1 MLIKCPECGKEFS
14 DKAQSCPN
22 CGISTKIAL
31 DLIAEKEAKKKEKE
45 KALKNNIIFDYH
57 GTKYDFSN
65 MYKKYINIYFYD
77 DGSRKPLNGT
87 TEKPL
92 LEAFY
97 KDLMAYVPSLTRE
110 DAMRIKDYFLWK
122 EAIPFSMD
130 EVNERADRID
140 KGVRKLQAEM
150 DQKIAAKSNA
160 KCPYCNSTNTKKIST
175 LSRMG
180 SFATFG
186 FAGKKVG
193 KQWHCNNCKSDF

>member
-150 DQKIAAKSNA
+150 DQKIATAKL
-160 KCPYCNSTNTKKIST
+160 KCPRCGSTAVTTGQRGFSLLT
-175 LSRMG
+175 GFLG
-180 SFATFG
+180 SNKTVNRC
-186 FAGKKVG
+186 GKCGHTWKP
-193 KQWHCNNCKSDF
+193 